1 MGSQIIRKSF
11 GEHGVRTWGH
21 YLKELLHEE
30 TNTQGF
36 GLPKC
41 LKDQISFTSSL
52 KIMEIQCYKK

>member
-36 GLPKC
+36 GKDTFFMVEWVLRMFTLIIIKC
-41 LKDQISFTSSL
+41 T
-52 KIMEIQCYKK
+52 